1 MTNRR
6 MFALVLPMLML
17 TTMAALAHARLDH
30 AEPGPD
36 AILPTSPAQVALSFT
51 EKLEPAFSAVTVT
64 DAAGQ
69 RVEAGRTEVS
79 GSRMSVPLRSLEN
92 GVYRVMWRAV
102 SVDTHR
108 TEGSFS
114 FRVGK

>member
-1 MTNRR
+1 MARWG
-6 MFALVLPMLML
+6 FAVMLPLLML
-17 TTMAALAHARLDH
+17 TTVEAVAHARLDH

-36 AILPTSPAQVALSFT
+36 TTVAPPPQVSLSFT
-51 EKLEPAFSAVTVT
+51 EQLEPAFSAVTVT

-108 TEGSFS
+108 TEGSFT